1 MHFAVCRNEFN
12 IVKMKTKKIETQ
24 NVGGVE
30 ASKSVVVER
39 FGAEKI
45 AQWKSEYGKRPLS
58 VITVADKVAVLRP
71 ITATEL
77 SQYSM
82 MVASPGG
89 GLDTA
94 SRYLLEELW
103 IDGDNEI
110 RDDEEY
116 FMGAMLQLQNTIEL
130 KKSSFTRL

>member
-1 MHFAVCRNEFN
+1 
-12 IVKMKTKKIETQ
+12 MKTKKIEIE
-24 NVGGVE
+24 NVESAEEG
-30 ASKSVVVER
+30 KSVVVER
-39 FGAEKI
+39 FGEEKI
-45 AQWKSEYGKRPLS
+45 AKWKSEYGKRLLS

-82 MVASPGG
+82 LTASPNG

-116 FMGAMLQLQNTIEL
+116 FMSAMLQLQNTIEL

>member
-1 MHFAVCRNEFN
+1 
-12 IVKMKTKKIETQ
+12 MKTKKIETQ
-24 NVGGVE
+24 NGESDE
-30 ASKSVVVER
+30 ASKSVAVER

-82 MVASPGG
+82 MVASPSG

-116 FMGAMLQLQNTIEL
+116 FMSAMLQLQNTIEL

>member
-1 MHFAVCRNEFN
+1 
-12 IVKMKTKKIETQ
+12 
-24 NVGGVE
+24 
-30 ASKSVVVER
+30 KSVAVER
-39 FGAEKI
+39 FGEEKI
-45 AQWKSEYGKRPLS
+45 AKWKSEYGKRLLS

-82 MVASPGG
+82 LTASPNG

-116 FMGAMLQLQNTIEL
+116 FMSAMLQLQNTIEL